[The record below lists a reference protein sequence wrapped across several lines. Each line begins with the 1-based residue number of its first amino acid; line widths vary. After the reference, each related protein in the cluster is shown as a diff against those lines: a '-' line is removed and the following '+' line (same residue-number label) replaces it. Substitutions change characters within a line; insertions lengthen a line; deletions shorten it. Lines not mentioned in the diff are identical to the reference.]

1 MDAALRE
8 AEEEV
13 ALQRRGSTVLGR
25 LDDIVTVSGFVITP
39 YVVAAPPA
47 WRPSAAAAEVRR
59 AVEFSVTDLLGPE
72 VVRWA
77 RIDDA
82 EPLLQMHIGE
92 RVRVHAPTGA
102 ILWQFRETAVQG
114 VEVPVEGLRQPAFTH
129 R

>member
-1 MDAALRE
+1 M
-8 AEEEV
+8 
-13 ALQRRGSTVLGR
+13 
-25 LDDIVTVSGFVITP
+25 
-39 YVVAAPPA
+39 
-47 WRPSAAAAEVRR
+47 RR